1 MALVYWLL
9 DPFTWITV
17 VFGVWIW
24 AVFKTRKRLAKVSG
38 SLLTL
43 FVIVMIVSPEPV
55 MLLKQKERI
64 YIPLDASKLDTTRQ
78 YHIMALGAGKVSDPM
93 LPPSTQ
99 LGGTVLARLV
109 EGIRIY
115 RQLPG
120 ARLISSASAGDS
132 KTTQAKTVAGAAVEL
147 GVSSLDTLQLPGGYN
162 TESEARAYVERFGV
176 ETPLILVTS
185 AVHMERAVFWFE
197 YYGVEVI
204 PAPCDYRIKE
214 DPDDPE
220 NWWWPSFG
228 KLELL
233 GIWLHEKLGLWW
245 GKLKTK

>member
-1 MALVYWLL
+1 MYWLL
-9 DPFTWITV
+9 DPITWITV

-24 AVFKTRKRLAKVSG
+24 AVFKTRKRLAKMTG
-38 SLLTL
+38 SLLTI
-43 FVIVMIVSPEPV
+43 FVIVMIVSPEPI

-64 YIPLDASKLDTTRQ
+64 FIPLDASKLDTTRQ
-78 YHIMALGAGKVSDPM
+78 YHIMVLGAGKVSDPM
-93 LPPSTQ
+93 LPASAQ

-132 KTTQAKTVAGAAVEL
+132 KTTQAKTVADAAVDL
-147 GVSSLDTLQLPGGYN
+147 GVNSLDTLQLPGGYN
-162 TESEARAYVERFGV
+162 TESEARAYAERFS
-176 ETPLILVTS
+176 TDSPLILVTS

-233 GIWLHEKLGLWW
+233 RIWVHEEVGLWYALR
-245 GKLKTK
+245 LKD